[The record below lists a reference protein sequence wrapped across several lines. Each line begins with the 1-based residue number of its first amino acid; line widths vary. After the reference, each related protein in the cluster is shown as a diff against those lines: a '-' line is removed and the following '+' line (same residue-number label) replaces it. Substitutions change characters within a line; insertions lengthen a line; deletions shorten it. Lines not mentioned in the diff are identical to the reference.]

1 VLIYDFQIINNN
13 FAQRF
18 AYRFVMLH
26 PFIFRLSFLLCCAV
40 GLLACT
46 SEAVNRERMVNLEKV
61 ALKSE
66 ITLSDLN
73 LALKQ
78 DRGNAVLFA
87 KRALVYLERGQ
98 TGKALA
104 DINRALELNEEKGE
118 YYFRKA
124 LILRQ
129 AGSITDA
136 EAAAAEA
143 ENRGYKETH
152 LYVLQ
157 AELLIRLKQY
167 AAALEKAN
175 YALEEAPGHDYA
187 LFYRGV
193 ARAASRDTASALIN
207 FRMAIK
213 SAPAFVDPYLHL
225 ASIYNARRDYVPA
238 RHYLAAAESLA
249 PDNAFLWLQKGIRY
263 NGLRQTDSA
272 FYCLNKAVALNKDL
286 YLAHYY
292 LGLLHYKRTN
302 YPAVVSHLEKVAAV
316 TDTLA
321 KVAEYLGEGYEKT
334 GRYREAL
341 HQYYKVLQQQPND
354 VRAGWGV
361 RRSNWALF
369 KIRRDSLKE
378 VNRRPAALLDSI

>member
-1 VLIYDFQIINNN
+1 
-13 FAQRF
+13 
-18 AYRFVMLH
+18 MLH
-26 PFIFRLSFLLCCAV
+26 PFLFRLSFLLCCAA

-46 SEAVNRERMVNLEKV
+46 SEAVNREKMVNLEKV

-87 KRALVYLERGQ
+87 KRALLYLERNQ
-98 TGKALA
+98 TARALA
-104 DINRALELNEEKGE
+104 DINRALALDEEKGE

-124 LILRQ
+124 LVLRQ
-129 AGSITDA
+129 AGKIPEA

-157 AELLIRLKQY
+157 AELLIRLKAY
-167 AAALEKAN
+167 AAAVEKVN
-175 YALEEAPGHDYA
+175 FALEEAPGHDFA

-213 SAPAFVDPYLHL
+213 SSPAFLDPYLHL
-225 ASIYNARRDYVPA
+225 ASIYNARRDYA
-238 RHYLAAAESLA
+238 SAHWYLAAAERLA
-249 PDNAFLWLQKGIRY
+249 PNNAFLWLQKGIRY
-263 NGLRQTDSA
+263 NALRQTDSA
-272 FYCLNKAVALNKDL
+272 FYALNKAVALDKGL
-286 YLAHYY
+286 YQAHYY
-292 LGLLHYKRTN
+292 LGLLHYKQAN
-302 YPAVVSHLEKVAAV
+302 FPAVVSNLEKVAAV

-321 KVAEYLGEGYEKT
+321 KVPEYLGEGYEKT

-341 HQYYKVLQQQPND
+341 RQYYKVLQRQPND

-361 RRSNWALF
+361 RRSNWALY
-369 KIRRDSLKE
+369 KIRRDSLKQI
-378 VNRRPAALLDSI
+378 NRRPAAFLDSI